1 MAEVYPGRNMKIPS
15 NTRPESVNMTLSV
28 LAVSATLMT
37 VLLCSLP
44 NTTIEP
50 LYDLLRLVVRVFLG
64 GGKGGGIDAP
74 ISTDKLAHFGVF
86 AIVSALWM
94 LRFRAPNANFW
105 VLIGAIALG
114 AGIEIE
120 QGLWLDGRSA
130 DSWDLMADTV
140 GALVGINCVGIYRHI
155 MWNKQQ
161 QQPDSLAD

>member
-1 MAEVYPGRNMKIPS
+1 
-15 NTRPESVNMTLSV
+15 
-28 LAVSATLMT
+28 
-37 VLLCSLP
+37 
-44 NTTIEP
+44 
-50 LYDLLRLVVRVFLG
+50 
-64 GGKGGGIDAP
+64 
-74 ISTDKLAHFGVF
+74 
-86 AIVSALWM
+86 M

-140 GALVGINCVGIYRHI
+140 GALVGINCVGVYRHI
-155 MWNKQQ
+155 MWNKQR